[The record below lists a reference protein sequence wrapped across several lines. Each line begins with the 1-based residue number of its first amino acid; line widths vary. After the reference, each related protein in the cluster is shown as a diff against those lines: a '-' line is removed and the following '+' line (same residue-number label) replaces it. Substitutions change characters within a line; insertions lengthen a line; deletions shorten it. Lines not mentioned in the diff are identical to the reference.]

1 MFDKIK
7 KFWNDHGETVEI
19 IALGITTITLAT
31 SLNGIHRINKIIDEN
46 NLNDLFYGDDEDD
59 PEEES

>member
-19 IALGITTITLAT
+19 IALGITTINLAI